1 MKNLT
6 ANQQQIIDDLTAE
19 FSRINSSAKKT
30 SGFNLIDVEPLRQKS
45 REIEENRFI
54 AEQDKK
60 MWDRMAM
67 DEAQRI
73 AELLQQDLPFACV
86 ERYGDSNGHYDLPC
100 VCIQREKGTAGHHER
115 FVALE
120 VVVIKETKLQTH
132 DCDYKKGIALAYK
145 HSYSGDETK
154 YSSIEELF
162 EKSAIKEQIRERIIN
177 YKR

>member
-19 FSRINSSAKKT
+19 FSRINASAKKT

-45 REIEENRFI
+45 REIEENKFI
-54 AEQDKK
+54 AEQDQK
-60 MWDRMAM
+60 MWEKIAM

-86 ERYGDSNGHYDLPC
+86 ERYGNSNGHYDLPC
-100 VCIQREKGTAGHHER
+100 VCILREKGMAGHYENY
-115 FVALE
+115 VALE

-132 DCDYKKGIALAYK
+132 DCDYKKGVALAYK
-145 HSYSGDETK
+145 HSYSGDDTK

-162 EKSAIKEQIRERIIN
+162 EKSTIKEQIRKTIIN
-177 YKR
+177 YIR